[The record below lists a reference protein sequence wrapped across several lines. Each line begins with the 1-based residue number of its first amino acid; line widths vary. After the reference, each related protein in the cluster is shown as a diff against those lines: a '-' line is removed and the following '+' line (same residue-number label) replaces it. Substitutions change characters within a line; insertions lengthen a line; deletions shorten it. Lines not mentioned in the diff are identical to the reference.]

1 MLAQCPP
8 HIHLDA
14 ATARAIPLDVAL
26 AGRFPDSGW
35 DEGPERCLCLRDGC
49 IHFLYHRER
58 DPPREGERV
67 AHDEFGLA
75 TFDPRR
81 AEAVALYLLP
91 IDFPAT
97 AGACNGERRRILFKH
112 TAGETSM
119 VSVRTPTWDA
129 RGWGDRSQIFAVTL
143 AQGRW
148 WKPDGVDGRYVLR
161 PLGTAWCDSRKL
173 VIDVDHPLERPH
185 GLLVNEGGQASDP
198 LAHRADWDDP
208 VDTRI
213 TVDGLAQACSVALGE
228 AVTRAKAM
236 VGYALPE
243 AFVVF
248 VRVCRGDDD
257 AKERDLILV
266 FPALTL
272 QPDPPL
278 PDAVECE
285 RCARAEMTITR
296 NSSGQS
302 LRVSSRAGLL
312 ELDHTKRIGSL
323 SERFYSAHWQ
333 DGVEHACAWGT
344 PFGESD
350 STRPLAWDAWI
361 AEMHCRLR
369 RGLVR
374 RANLRTT
381 DELDQAIGSIETH
394 DLAGDESLEVLE
406 ILVRRARRL
415 EPAESVHLKRLL
427 ALAGRN
433 GGAAHASR
441 VRAAVGHLA
450 QG

>member
-1 MLAQCPP
+1 M
-8 HIHLDA
+8 
-14 ATARAIPLDVAL
+14 
-26 AGRFPDSGW
+26 
-35 DEGPERCLCLRDGC
+35 
-49 IHFLYHRER
+49 
-58 DPPREGERV
+58 
-67 AHDEFGLA
+67 
-75 TFDPRR
+75 
-81 AEAVALYLLP
+81 
-91 IDFPAT
+91 
-97 AGACNGERRRILFKH
+97 
-112 TAGETSM
+112 
-119 VSVRTPTWDA
+119 
-129 RGWGDRSQIFAVTL
+129 TL

-161 PLGTAWCDSRKL
+161 PLGSAWCDSRKL

-185 GLLVNEGGQASDP
+185 GLLVNEGGQDSDP
-198 LAHRADWDDP
+198 LAHRTDWNDP

-213 TVDGLAQACSVALGE
+213 TVDSLAQACSVALGE

-236 VGYALPE
+236 VGCALPE

-248 VRVCRGDDD
+248 VRASRGDDD

-323 SERFYSAHWQ
+323 SERLYSAHWQ
-333 DGVEHACAWGT
+333 DGVEHACAWGM

-361 AEMHCRLR
+361 VSALSPPFRCSAGAANERPLFCCPALR
-369 RGLVR
+369 RQSG
-374 RANLRTT
+374 
-381 DELDQAIGSIETH
+381 EIGC
-394 DLAGDESLEVLE
+394 
-406 ILVRRARRL
+406 R
-415 EPAESVHLKRLL
+415 
-427 ALAGRN
+427 
-433 GGAAHASR
+433 
-441 VRAAVGHLA
+441 
-450 QG
+450 